1 MKKETEN
8 KKVEVKNADQKKA
21 QKPTPQKPQAV
32 LPSREVVTLAVTL
45 GKVAKCLLMCAPQ
58 FPAGSEGAV
67 AIELARKSILAVR
80 EILRPRE
87 IKDGGGA

>member
-8 KKVEVKNADQKKA
+8 KKVEVKNADQKKV
-21 QKPTPQKPQAV
+21 QKPQAV

-67 AIELARKSILAVR
+67 AVELARKSIPAVR

-87 IKDGGGA
+87 IKNESGA

>member
-1 MKKETEN
+1 MKSERKN
-8 KKVEVKNADQKKA
+8 KNKDQTNTHE
-21 QKPTPQKPQAV
+21 PTPQKPQSV

-58 FPAGSEGAV
+58 FPAGSEGSAAV
-67 AIELARKSILAVR
+67 ELARKSIPAVR

-87 IKDGGGA
+87 IKNESGA